1 MKVDDGMNSERY
13 RPQKKLYIEKTSLA
27 SFGKQFGDEFAK
39 VVVGGLVSVFESVYN
54 PIVKC
59 DKRKKKRNM

>member
-1 MKVDDGMNSERY
+1 MKRTKY
-13 RPQKKLYIEKTSLA
+13 RSKKKLNVRPNSIA